1 MLIQSHQQ
9 EALSRAY
16 VQAIAARAGMSFSLP
31 SNDYG
36 IDLTLNDIEVRGV
49 RWGES
54 GHKLDVQAKSTT
66 KAQVRTTGIK
76 YNREV
81 QAYEDLRVVHS
92 GCPRILVLL
101 VLPED
106 ERRWCEQTEDNLI
119 LRHCAYWLSLQGLPR
134 TRNRKTVQVV
144 IPKTQVFSADALRAM
159 MKRIKA
165 GGVP

>member
-1 MLIQSHQQ
+1 MLLQNHRQ

-16 VQAIAARAGMSFSLP
+16 VQAVAAWAGMTFSLP

-36 IDLTLNDIEVRGV
+36 IDLTLNEIEARGD

-54 GHKLDVQAKSTT
+54 GHKVDVQAKSTT
-66 KAQVRTTGIK
+66 KAQPQTAGIK
-76 YNREV
+76 YNMEV
-81 QAYEDLRVVHS
+81 HAYEDLRVLQA

-106 ERRWCEQTEDNLI
+106 ERAWCQQTEDNLI
-119 LRHCAYWLSLQGLPR
+119 LRHCAYWLSLRGLPR
-134 TRNRKTVQVV
+134 TTNRKTVQVT
-144 IPKTQVFSADALRAM
+144 IPRSQVFSAEALIEM
-159 MKRIKA
+159 MKRIKG